1 MESKQLKN
9 RTLVFVFI
17 LMLIPGIALCDAF
30 NVLVYPS
37 NDEISSYIGAFF
49 PTAILDS
56 ATIESKQQRMIADL
70 QKENGEKLAK
80 EYKGEDSSKI
90 KDAKNAFLESDVEKP
105 ENPFDVKLVSFGGK
119 AVDKDTLVSGDR
131 MLLRYMCLQSGA
143 DIILIPI
150 ISRLGDFNQMSLYRY
165 SYASDEFSLIFERL
179 STDSER
185 FTENTVLRFAP
196 SFIEGRPV
204 LIRLD
209 NLVDGAY
216 VTIDDKDVAV
226 LDNFVFTTS
235 GKHLLEIGALGH
247 STRLISINA
256 ISDAIISFDARLS
269 SVVYSDLRIES
280 NPSATVKVNGIEI
293 GQTPIVLESYSLP
306 LTLRFEKDQYMGK
319 SVGLTEN
326 TNKISIDLKPEWMA
340 NQDLLKKSKDR
351 FYWSFARTILLFGSK
366 LAVGLFND
374 GNNKIISSMNIAFN
388 GLLTVSIVDAVG
400 CLVDYFRQT
409 EYISP

>member
-1 MESKQLKN
+1 
-9 RTLVFVFI
+9 
-17 LMLIPGIALCDAF
+17 MLIPGIALCDAF

-37 NDEISSYIGAFF
+37 NDEISSYIGTFF

-56 ATIESKQQRMIADL
+56 ATIESKQQRMISDF

-90 KDAKNAFLESDVEKP
+90 KDARNALLESDVEKP
-105 ENPFDVKLVSFGGK
+105 ENPFDVKLVNFGGK
-119 AVDKDTLVSGDR
+119 AVDKDALISGDR

-179 STDSER
+179 STDSDR
-185 FTENTVLRFAP
+185 FTESSVLRFAP

-235 GKHLLEIGALGH
+235 GKHLMEIGALGH
-247 STRLISINA
+247 STRLFSINA
-256 ISDAIISFDARLS
+256 ISDAIISFDAKLS

-280 NPSATVKVNGIEI
+280 NPSSTVKVNGIEL

>member
-1 MESKQLKN
+1 MKN

-56 ATIESKQQRMIADL
+56 ATIESKQQRMISDL
-70 QKENGEKLAK
+70 QKENGEKLTK

-119 AVDKDTLVSGDR
+119 AVDKDALVSGDR

-165 SYASDEFSLIFERL
+165 TYASDDFSLIFERL

-185 FTENTVLRFAP
+185 FTENSVLRFAP

-226 LDNFVFTTS
+226 LDNFVFTTA

-306 LTLRFEKDQYMGK
+306 LTLRFEKENYMGK

>member
-1 MESKQLKN
+1 
-9 RTLVFVFI
+9 
-17 LMLIPGIALCDAF
+17 MLIPGIALCDAF

-49 PTAILDS
+49 PTSVLDS
-56 ATIESKQQRMIADL
+56 ATIESKQQRMISDI

-90 KDAKNAFLESDVEKP
+90 KDARNALLESDVEKP
-105 ENPFDVKLVSFGGK
+105 ENPFDVKLVNFGGK
-119 AVDKDTLVSGDR
+119 AVDKDALVSGDR

-179 STDSER
+179 STDSDR
-185 FTENTVLRFAP
+185 FTESSVLRFAP

-226 LDNFVFTTS
+226 LDNYVFTTS
-235 GKHLLEIGALGH
+235 GKHVLEIGALGH

-256 ISDAIISFDARLS
+256 ISDSIISFDAKLS

-280 NPSATVKVNGIEI
+280 NPSSTVKVNGIEL
-293 GQTPIVLESYSLP
+293 GQTPIILESYSLP

>member
-1 MESKQLKN
+1 MKN

-49 PTAILDS
+49 PTAVLDS
-56 ATIESKQQRMIADL
+56 ATIESKHQRMISDL

-119 AVDKDTLVSGDR
+119 AVNKDALVSGDR

-150 ISRLGDFNQMSLYRY
+150 ISRLGGFNQLSLYRY

-185 FTENTVLRFAP
+185 FTESSVLRFAP

-256 ISDAIISFDARLS
+256 ISDAIISIDARLS

-280 NPSATVKVNGIEI
+280 NPSATVKVNGIEL

-306 LTLRFEKDQYMGK
+306 LTLRFEKENYMGK

-366 LAVGLFND
+366 LALGLFND

>member
-1 MESKQLKN
+1 MKN

-49 PTAILDS
+49 PTAVLDS
-56 ATIESKQQRMIADL
+56 ATIESKQQRMISDL

-90 KDAKNAFLESDVEKP
+90 KDAKNAFLESDVEKQV
-105 ENPFDVKLVSFGGK
+105 NPFDVKLVSFGGK
-119 AVDKDTLVSGDR
+119 AVDKDALVSGDR
-131 MLLRYMCLQSGA
+131 MLLRYMCLQSSA

-150 ISRLGDFNQMSLYRY
+150 ISRLGDFNQLSLYRY

-185 FTENTVLRFAP
+185 FTESSVLRFAP

-247 STRLISINA
+247 STRIISINA
-256 ISDAIISFDARLS
+256 ISDAIISIDARLS

-280 NPSATVKVNGIEI
+280 NPSATVKVNGIEL

-306 LTLRFEKDQYMGK
+306 LTLRFEKENYMGK

-366 LAVGLFND
+366 LALGLFND

>member
-1 MESKQLKN
+1 MQRNTKAK
-9 RTLVFVFI
+9 TL
-17 LMLIPGIALCDAF
+17 PR
-30 NVLVYPS
+30 S
-37 NDEISSYIGAFF
+37 
-49 PTAILDS
+49 
-56 ATIESKQQRMIADL
+56 
-70 QKENGEKLAK
+70 
-80 EYKGEDSSKI
+80 
-90 KDAKNAFLESDVEKP
+90 KNAFLESNVEKP

-119 AVDKDTLVSGDR
+119 AVDKDALVSGDK
-131 MLLRYMCLQSGA
+131 MLLRYMCLQSSA

-150 ISRLGDFNQMSLYRY
+150 ISRLGDFNQLSLYRY

-185 FTENTVLRFAP
+185 FTESSVLRFAP

-256 ISDAIISFDARLS
+256 ISDAIISIDARLS

-280 NPSATVKVNGIEI
+280 NPSATVKVNGIEL

-306 LTLRFEKDQYMGK
+306 LTLRFEKENYMGK

-366 LAVGLFND
+366 LALGLFND

>member
-1 MESKQLKN
+1 
-9 RTLVFVFI
+9 
-17 LMLIPGIALCDAF
+17 MLIPGIALCDAF

-49 PTAILDS
+49 PTAVLDS
-56 ATIESKQQRMIADL
+56 ATIESKQQRMISDI

-90 KDAKNAFLESDVEKP
+90 KDARNALLESDVEKP
-105 ENPFDVKLVSFGGK
+105 ENPFDVKLVNFGGK
-119 AVDKDTLVSGDR
+119 AVDKDALVSGDR

-179 STDSER
+179 STDSDR
-185 FTENTVLRFAP
+185 FTESSVLRFAP

-226 LDNFVFTTS
+226 LDNYVFTTS
-235 GKHLLEIGALGH
+235 GKHVLEIGALGH

-256 ISDAIISFDARLS
+256 ISDSIISFDAKLS

-280 NPSATVKVNGIEI
+280 NPSSTVKVNGIEL
-293 GQTPIVLESYSLP
+293 GQTPIILESYSLP